1 MIQIYKADNCTYG
14 MNGDCV
20 LTPSTCV
27 LEAELN
33 GTWKLTLSHP
43 IDEENRFGYIQA
55 GAVISAP
62 TFMPKTQL
70 FRIYDVK
77 KSNIMVTA
85 YARPIFLDAAN
96 EVFIVDTRP
105 TNVTGQGALSILTKD
120 TIYNGHSDITG
131 TATAYYIRKNLIE
144 AIQSDDDQ
152 SFLNRWG
159 GEILYDNYDIYVN
172 KRVGRDAGARAEMGY
187 NSTGMEMDIDMSAV
201 VTRIIP
207 VAYNGYTLEGNK
219 PWVDSPLI
227 NKYPIVYA
235 KEIKFED
242 VKLEIDVQGDEQ
254 GFETIE
260 QLRAELVKRCREQFE
275 LGVDLPKCNYKCDL
289 IMLSQTEEYADVA
302 ELEEISLGDTVRCK
316 NKELDIETEA
326 RVIKVTWDCIGNC
339 YNKVELGEFKYNY
352 FNAMSSVVNR
362 VEKTIRPDGTIIGEE
377 VRGIIDGAVA
387 QLRLQNTVA
396 KKTDERAFLTEDLDP
411 DSPLFGAM
419 CYGTQ
424 GFQIANKRTPDGK
437 DWAWSTFG
445 TPEGFIATYLIAGY
459 LLSRNYAPGKSGFK
473 FSLDDGTI
481 DSKHLK
487 LDASGLLTVYKA
499 MIDGGEITIKNTSGK
514 EIFKVNEEG
523 FWFGQDGGSIK
534 YTEKDK
540 LLTLYKALITGGE
553 ITIQNASKETIFHV
567 TEDGFWFGE
576 DGGSI
581 RYVAKNKII
590 EFLKDIKLSGTI
602 TNYSTSGKKSIVIG
616 NNHIDVYS
624 WQDDGD
630 YVGSLGALAVK
641 DDPDSRQS
649 IGLYSDQNDC
659 LRLGYKD
666 SNGKIQTLI
675 GLDPTRRGRPPE
687 SPSQRAIK
695 LDEIPE
701 IPGTFSGEFWI
712 GNTKQYFCN
721 GILYAREQG
730 ETYTGTLES
739 GAGETIEVFNGA
751 IKNVR

>member
-1 MIQIYKADNCTYG
+1 MIQIYKAENRAYD

-20 LTPSTCV
+20 LSPSSCV
-27 LEAELN
+27 VEAELN
-33 GTWKLTLSHP
+33 GTWKLTLTHP
-43 IDEENRFGYIQA
+43 VDLEKRYEFIQA

-62 TFMPKTQL
+62 TFMPDMQL

-77 KSNIMVTA
+77 KTDIMVTS

-105 TNVTGQGALSILTKD
+105 TNMTGQRALTELTKG
-120 TIYNGHSDITG
+120 TIYHAHSDITG

-144 AIQSDDDQ
+144 AIQSEDDQ

-172 KRVGRDAGARAEMGY
+172 KRVGGDFGARAEMGY
-187 NSTGMEMDIDMSAV
+187 NSTGMEIDVDMSDV

-207 VAYNGYTLEGNK
+207 VSYNGYTLAGNS

-227 NKYPIVYA
+227 SKYPIVYA

-242 VKLEIDVQGDEQ
+242 VKLEIDVQGDEK

-260 QLRAELVKRCREQFE
+260 QLRAELVKRCKEQFE
-275 LGVDLPKCNYKCDL
+275 LGIDLPKCNYKCDL
-289 IMLSQTEEYADVA
+289 VMLSQTEEYADVA
-302 ELEEISLGDTVRCK
+302 ELEEISIGDTVRCK
-316 NKELDIETEA
+316 NKELGIETEA
-326 RVIKVTWDCIGNC
+326 RAIKVTWDCIGDR

-352 FNAMSSVVNR
+352 FSAMSSVVNR

-377 VRGIIDGAVA
+377 VKGIIDGAMA

-411 DSPLFGAM
+411 ESPLFGAM

-437 DWAWSTFG
+437 DWDWSTFG

-459 LLSRNYAPGKSGFK
+459 LLSRNYSPGKSGFK

-487 LDASGLLTVYKA
+487 LDAAGLLT
-499 MIDGGEITIKNTSGK
+499 I
-514 EIFKVNEEG
+514 
-523 FWFGQDGGSIK
+523 
-534 YTEKDK
+534 
-540 LLTLYKALITGGE
+540 YKALITGGE
-553 ITIQNASKETIFHV
+553 ITIQNTAGETIFRV
-567 TEDGFWFGE
+567 TEEGFWFGE

-581 RYVAKNKII
+581 RYNVKDKVI
-590 EFLKDIKLSGTI
+590 EFLKNIKLTGLI
-602 TNYSTSGKKSIVIG
+602 TNYSSSGKKSVVLG
-616 NNHIDVYS
+616 NNKIEIYS
-624 WQDDGD
+624 WQDDGN
-630 YVGSLGALAVK
+630 YVGSIGALASR

-649 IGLYSDQNDC
+649 LGIYSDKED
-659 LRLGYKD
+659 RIILGHRE
-666 SNGKIQTLI
+666 SNGTVKALITL
-675 GLDPTRRGRPPE
+675 DSTRVRTPTNTGIWG
-687 SPSQRAIK
+687 AIK
-695 LDEIPE
+695 LSEIPE
-701 IPGTFSGEFWI
+701 IPDTFTGEYYIGT
-712 GNTKQYFCN
+712 TKQYFCN
-721 GILYAREQG
+721 GILYKRELG

-739 GAGETIEVFNGA
+739 GAGENIEIFNGV
-751 IKNVR
+751 IKNVG